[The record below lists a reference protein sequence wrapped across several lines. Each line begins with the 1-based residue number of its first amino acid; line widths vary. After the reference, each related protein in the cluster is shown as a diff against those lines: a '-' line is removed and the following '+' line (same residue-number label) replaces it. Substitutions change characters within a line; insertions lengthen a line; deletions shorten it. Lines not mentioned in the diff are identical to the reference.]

1 MAKFYCSCDI
11 ICQRMNTKN
20 NKSNNRNLKYWM
32 VVETLENFRI
42 LKDSDFEVFGFQDRF
57 DQMTQSIRENDRI
70 LFYLSCIKSWAAT
83 ATIKSEI
90 FHDESPLYGSESE
103 GELRPNR
110 IKLQPRM
117 ILKDDEFI
125 DASAI
130 APRLDYLKFWY
141 PEDWPLAFIEL
152 VHLLPSR
159 DFRLIESEM
168 KRIIIKDSSR
178 RNSSKE
184 S

>member
-1 MAKFYCSCDI
+1 
-11 ICQRMNTKN
+11 
-20 NKSNNRNLKYWM
+20 
-32 VVETLENFRI
+32 
-42 LKDSDFEVFGFQDRF
+42 
-57 DQMTQSIRENDRI
+57 
-70 LFYLSCIKSWAAT
+70 
-83 ATIKSEI
+83 
-90 FHDESPLYGSESE
+90 
-103 GELRPNR
+103 
-110 IKLQPRM
+110 M

-125 DASAI
+125 DASMI